1 MKLVSFLSV
10 LLTALVPCMSA
21 SGQAAKPA
29 ARAVK
34 NSKPNVIFILVDD
47 MGWGEDVYKRQIL
60 RLRFFRTFLAW
71 LTAMECSHVYKA
83 CKEELTK
90 PREERRN
97 CVKAIYEGL
106 TDAEISREIKMCIRD
121 RCPPPLQASRGRTR
135 GEHGTQQGLRQKGSL

>member
-47 MGWGEDVYKRQIL
+47 MD
-60 RLRFFRTFLAW
+60 
-71 LTAMECSHVYKA
+71 
-83 CKEELTK
+83 
-90 PREERRN
+90 
-97 CVKAIYEGL
+97 
-106 TDAEISREIKMCIRD
+106 
-121 RCPPPLQASRGRTR
+121 
-135 GEHGTQQGLRQKGSL
+135 

>member
-47 MGWGEDVYKRQIL
+47 MGWGDLDSNWSQQKLNGADGGQ
-60 RLRFFRTFLAW
+60 
-71 LTAMECSHVYKA
+71 
-83 CKEELTK
+83 
-90 PREERRN
+90 EERVQDPGFVRAGPGGKFN
-97 CVKAIYEGL
+97 CAGI
-106 TDAEISREIKMCIRD
+106 I
-121 RCPPPLQASRGRTR
+121 PPLRSALRRAPPCAGGAPGNSRVVRNNR
-135 GEHGTQQGLRQKGSL
+135 FDHPH